1 MQGSVLHKRVDE
13 INITNVNR
21 AFAHHFMFDKLK
33 QIQELKS
40 LQNELKQQT
49 YDIEKN
55 GVRLVMNGGME
66 ITELHLNPELSQQEQ
81 EQTIMQAYNELIRKV
96 QMAMAQRFQGM
107 M

>member
-1 MQGSVLHKRVDE
+1 
-13 INITNVNR
+13 
-21 AFAHHFMFDKLK
+21 MFDKLK
-33 QIQELKS
+33 QLKELKG
-40 LQNELKQQT
+40 LQDEMKKES

-66 ITELHLNPELSQQEQ
+66 LVEVHLNPELSQQEQ
-81 EQTIMQAYNELIRKV
+81 EQTVMQAYNELIRKV

>member
-1 MQGSVLHKRVDE
+1 
-13 INITNVNR
+13 
-21 AFAHHFMFDKLK
+21 MFDKLK
-33 QIQELKS
+33 QMKELKS
-40 LQNELKQQT
+40 LQDEIKKET
-49 YDIEKN
+49 FDIEKN

-66 ITELHLNPELSQQEQ
+66 LTEIRLNPELSQEQQ